1 MNKEQFLDVMDEI
14 GDDLVENFL
23 DIPNERFYIP
33 KRTPFW
39 KIAVSTAAAVCVLTT
54 GIFAAAKLR
63 IIQSSAVSSNSE
75 QQTGTEII
83 KSDNSV
89 SLTESVAINE
99 PVIMESTGNFSFS
112 LEGRDDLYY
121 GISGKANKSDWKN
134 PAVVTVTYGDLS
146 LTNRAY
152 LSVTGDPSWPEQ
164 YILSEEVMLDSITS
178 CEIKYNADYVV
189 TLPVY
194 LLATTD
200 DDVTF
205 WGYWEP

>member
-14 GDDLVENFL
+14 GDDLIENFL
-23 DIPNERFYIP
+23 DIPNERLYIP

-54 GIFAAAKLR
+54 GIFTMVKIR
-63 IIQSSAVSSNSE
+63 TTQPSAVSSNSE

-83 KSDNSV
+83 NSDISV
-89 SLTESVAINE
+89 PITESVAVNKPE
-99 PVIMESTGNFSFS
+99 PTRDPGDLYFS

-121 GISGKANKSDWKN
+121 GISGGVNKSDWKN

-152 LSVTGDPSWPEQ
+152 LSVTGDPNWPEQ
-164 YILSEEVMLDSITS
+164 YIMSEEIMIDGSGEY
-178 CEIKYNADYVV
+178 EIKYNADYVV
-189 TLPVY
+189 ELPVY
-194 LLATTD
+194 LLATTG

>member
-14 GDDLVENFL
+14 GDDLIENFL
-23 DIPNERFYIP
+23 DIPNERLYIP
-33 KRTPFW
+33 KRTPVW

-54 GIFAAAKLR
+54 GIFAVVKIR
-63 IIQSSAVSSNSE
+63 TTQPPVVSGNSE
-75 QQTGTEII
+75 QQTASEII
-83 KSDNSV
+83 NSDISV
-89 SLTESVAINE
+89 PITESVIVNKPE
-99 PVIMESTGNFSFS
+99 PTKDPGDLYFS

-121 GISGKANKSDWKN
+121 GISGAVNKSDWKN
-134 PAVVTVTYGDLS
+134 PAVVTVTYGNLS

-152 LSVTGDPSWPEQ
+152 LSVTGDASWPEQ
-164 YILSEEVMLDSITS
+164 YILSEEVMIDSNTS
-178 CEIKYNADYVV
+178 CEIKYNDNYVV

-194 LLATTD
+194 LLATTG

>member
-14 GDDLVENFL
+14 GDDLVENLL

-33 KRTPFW
+33 KRTQFW
-39 KIAVSTAAAVCVLTT
+39 KIAASTAAAVCVLTT
-54 GIFAAAKLR
+54 GIFAAVKLR
-63 IIQSSAVSSNSE
+63 ITQPSAVSSNSE
-75 QQTGTEII
+75 QQTDTEII
-83 KSDNSV
+83 NSDDFV
-89 SLTESVAINE
+89 SITESVVVNKPE
-99 PVIMESTGNFSFS
+99 PAKDSGRFSFS

-121 GISGKANKSDWKN
+121 GISGKAYNSDWKN
-134 PAVVTVTYGDLS
+134 PAVVAVTYGDLS

-152 LSVTGDPSWPEQ
+152 LSVTGDACWPEQ
-164 YILSEEVMLDSITS
+164 YILSEEVMVNSITG
-178 CEIKYNADYVV
+178 CEIEYNNNYVV

-194 LLATTD
+194 LLATTG